1 MKLLIKSIIIA
12 LTLVVVSC
20 KTETKSATKTESF
33 KVWGNC
39 EKCKKTIEG
48 AVNMD
53 GVVEK
58 NWSPESTLMTVKF
71 DTTKV
76 SIDKIQKAIALAG
89 YDNDKYYGDD
99 YAYGKLEACCQYER
113 KPFELK

>member
-1 MKLLIKSIIIA
+1 MKFLYSILFLSLIGLFA
-12 LTLVVVSC
+12 C
-20 KTETKSATKTESF
+20 KTETANKTETF

-39 EKCKKTIEG
+39 EKCKKTIEN
-48 AVNMD
+48 ACVIE
-53 GVVEK
+53 GVKEK
-58 NWSPESTLMTVKF
+58 NWNIESTLMTVTF
-71 DTTKV
+71 DTTVV
-76 SIDKIQKAIALAG
+76 SLDRIQQAIANAG